1 MLGIVLYKMGKGL
14 SLEELK
20 EMFGMEQELDIPM
33 KDRFHNQLTDE
44 QLSEL
49 TCTKGSYPAEL
60 EEKCETD
67 YSALEAK
74 VKELEAKY
82 KK

>member
-1 MLGIVLYKMGKGL
+1 MKNDLTLKD
-14 SLEELK
+14 LE

-33 KDRFHNQLTDE
+33 KYRFHNTLTPE
-44 QLSEL
+44 RLSIL
-49 TCTKGSYPAEL
+49 TAPKGSYPAEP
-60 EEKCETD
+60 EEKCEAD